1 MKRQQPLTP
10 PRHHRSGVLKKAFV
24 CLIWLSIALSSVAIQ
39 AQTITWTGGTTGD
52 WNTPANWDTGV
63 VPGASNQVVITNATV
78 NLNGNRTIAGLT
90 ISGGGVNPGSVG
102 TSTLNVTST
111 TNTTTFK
118 GGAVINVA
126 TDVDCANI
134 ILEGA
139 TFEHAVTLEKN
150 GATQNLCKG
159 GNTFNGVT
167 TLKLAAG
174 AGTFSFASSGGGDVF
189 NNKLIIDNQG
199 AGSIN
204 LSYASAGS
212 QFNGD
217 VELNNTGAGI
227 YFGLQNGTSV
237 FGNGATLSNGTNG
250 GMTTGGLLLSRVEL
264 HTPLSLNLP
273 AVNIYLGHFT
283 HNFGSHFYESVNVTG
298 ANVMVYGSVFDQ
310 ETTIIKEGSNTQ
322 HYRTGGNTFNGKT
335 ILRHNGIG
343 GNLFFSNGNPDIFN
357 GELFLENLGGG
368 YVQVA
373 TSGAGQSQFNQ
384 NIQIKSTGA
393 GGVYIGANGA
403 ASLLAPGVTI
413 TEYVEP
419 TQPGVDMMTSGTL
432 TLAGMDV
439 QTTVNLDIPDV
450 LVVLGGTTKN
460 NFRENFTLKAKGI
473 HLNGSIYH
481 KAATLTKVGTS
492 NESGSGGNI
501 FHQPTIISHL
511 ANGGDMALANT
522 NPDVF
527 KNTLILT
534 KAGGTGSIRMSNY
547 AKNNQFDGQIYVN
560 INGGNGYIMFG
571 EFAGTSLLDSTVQIQ
586 AGTDG
591 LNDGHLVLGGLQAT
605 APLTLNAPQTIIHLG
620 RELYEGGSSYFNGLV
635 DITAK
640 GIYLNGCTFH
650 NNASFTK
657 VGNSGDLGA
666 GYNTFE
672 GSTTIRNASSTG
684 GSFIS
689 GSRGADVFNGELT
702 LDNSGVGTI
711 YLGYKA
717 NITSQ
722 FNKKVTATTSSSGTI
737 NFGYLGTPISSFTNN
752 LVLNSIQP
760 NTIIF
765 RGNTFFTGGS
775 NQTIS
780 HLGSAIP
787 PSIHNLKIDKSSNKV
802 LLQTQ
807 LEVKTSMEFVSGM
820 VKTSGDGVLI
830 FDGGAVYTGASNAR
844 YVSGKVR
851 KKGTVD
857 FTFPI
862 GDDTSYHPLTLT
874 SVSANAPLTAWYV
887 KNNQPTGTDTVAC
900 YAINNCEHWV
910 VENAGT
916 VASSFTPEI
925 SFNAITCTLPANPV
939 LMWHTGTVW
948 EVVPATHN
956 PGNQTLKA
964 NQPTNSV
971 ANTTHYIAYGS
982 LKDAGTITTP
992 TGAVVCQNTS
1002 QTYSVPLVTGATYA
1016 WTVPTGWTI
1025 AAGQGTHQLSV
1036 DIGTAAVAG
1045 NNELKVTYTDATC
1058 TTQESKFFVIVNPT
1072 PATAGAITG
1081 ATGVCPGTQASS
1093 YSIPAIA
1100 GADEYIWTLP
1110 AGVVQAATG
1119 ATGTIT
1125 TVDNFI
1131 EVDFTSSFAGGDIT
1145 VKGKNNQCGEG
1156 TASTLTTN
1164 SLTASSGYLHL
1175 KSNSVC
1181 DASPTGSLTLHTSGQ
1196 TYSLYKDSVL
1206 LSNYTDIN
1214 ITSSPITISQ
1224 LAAGT
1229 YYAVIGNGSCNFT
1242 TNSIEIINTDGQQR
1256 FQSFKH
1262 WDNVTYAGS
1271 VSMSVNAQQET
1282 FVVGEIHGSS
1292 IQLGNITLQPQKNNA
1307 LFVMKYLNEHEVKW
1321 AKKIESNYLDDGIIR
1336 PDGLG
1341 NSYVIARYQGI
1352 ASFEGSSQTL
1362 TSPGADFNL
1371 CLVKYK
1377 QDGTI
1382 TWVKNIPTTNPVRE
1396 LTVDAQGNVY
1406 VFMDNEPIHKYDP
1419 QGALVWTK
1427 PGEKV
1432 SISPNNEAYLVT
1444 YDVSNNPVL
1453 KKYDS
1458 NGVVL
1463 WQRTIN
1469 HDGNN
1474 NDGEVAQIR
1483 TNAQGETYVL
1493 GRLFYNSSTKIVLDN
1508 TVGTSDLNITGED
1521 VTYVAKYAAN
1531 GDLLFAKQLAQGD
1544 PYTLYHFQLDMFDN
1558 IYLLGSIDFNSSY
1571 TFGNTVVSSVGFDYV
1586 VLSKFDGNGNFEWFK
1601 HIGPVWNYFS
1611 PTSFDLTANKQGEVL
1626 VSAFPSYPGAV
1637 TFGSQ
1642 TTTATAQTQ
1651 LLVGT
1656 IGYVPKNYVIGQAT
1670 LTGTTQICKNVS
1682 PQADYIVTG
1691 VNGAT
1696 TYQWTLPAGATA
1708 TSGNVV
1714 STNPTVVETTTSGIT
1729 IDFTN
1734 VTLASATLQV
1744 VASSGCGAANPAS
1757 LAINL
1762 GNTPA
1767 AAGTVAGTSNTCA
1780 NQAVTYTTTTVAGAY
1795 EYVWT
1800 FTPNDTTLATVTYT
1814 SQQPNYTFTPTTT
1827 GTLTVQGKNDCGTG
1841 TASSPLA
1848 ITSGTPPT
1856 ITAVANSSTNC
1867 GNAGGGELKF
1877 NLAFSG
1883 AATYRVFKDG
1893 SAYSGIQT
1901 ATVGELTLS
1910 SLAIGNYTVELK
1922 AGQCVATATASVN
1935 DGSPLITN
1943 IKTSYV
1949 SCDDS
1954 KMNLF
1959 SPAMLQFDI
1968 HTAQLHAEFKEYT
1981 YTVLDPQGGVIVPET
1996 TISGVTPANATQ
2008 VTGTQIDITNPQRDE
2023 AYSIVIKAYK
2033 ALDPN
2038 TGCSNCREEYCQ
2050 VTQNF
2055 TFQGLPV
2062 NLSLQGGNPQY
2073 VCDAAGTT
2081 DVKVI
2086 VNANHDNGLSIA
2098 PAGGYRV
2105 ELLDQN
2111 GTVVTTQDIATLPA
2125 NNEVT
2130 ISGVGVGNYEAK
2142 VTVGKDNYHCVGSVE
2157 FSVEDLEVQITVT
2170 PTHESCTDANDGKA
2184 YAVVVGAKKNTK
2196 FQWKK
2201 ADGTLLVDDQGNAY
2215 EAALIEQ
2222 LEPGDYKVVVTVAG
2236 ICPNE
2241 KAFTIEPYAPLLDT
2255 AIVEVDTLKCEVIA
2269 RADLTTVG
2277 QSKYPTGPYHV
2288 VWYQL
2293 KIDEHFTAGDE
2304 TDESKYTKVY
2314 ESHEASSVSA
2324 TEPDLRVVLD
2334 EKYLVFKGWYYVEIS
2349 GPNKCAIKSAPTEI
2363 ERPRKK
2369 RTFKISLRWK
2379 TPEVKP
2385 KEPELPK
2392 FEFQVAFEDAKEQM
2406 TTITEKCVQDEQE
2419 KLAAMFKAQC
2429 KAPGGNLEV
2438 TFEQIQHHYTLYYF
2452 DRAGQLTQT
2461 VPPAGVRLLTSD
2473 SLNRDNRPAHTM
2485 RTTYNYNSLGQM
2497 VNQHTPDGGTT
2508 NFVHDKLGRIRFS
2521 QNDKQKN
2528 ENAYAYVKYDALGR
2542 TIEAGRATRTGVSFP
2557 AAAFSIP
2564 DIDLN
2569 NTIADNNGF
2578 PNTGLSEQVLS
2589 FYNVPGAFAN
2599 DQHTGKNAF
2608 YFNEINTQTYLR
2620 NRVSYTL
2627 AYNQGSTEPVR
2638 TYFSYDPHGNVTW
2651 LIQETPGMDNG
2662 KTGSEK
2668 LNYRMHLAY
2677 DYDLISGKVLKVRFN
2692 DDTSRADRFLHRYSY
2707 DEDNRLTL
2715 VETSRDGYIW
2725 DKDAKYDYYLH
2736 GPLKRTELGEDKI
2749 QGLDYA
2755 YTIHGW
2761 IKGMNS
2767 PILDVN
2773 KDLGGDGKPGST
2785 FAPDVWGMSLTF
2797 YDGDYVH
2804 DNASSFAASG
2814 NTTLEPGANYNLYN
2828 GNIATWTSALRGVSQ
2843 NQQIQRAFQYKY
2855 DRLNRIKTA
2864 QMYEWN
2870 GTAWAAAATNNAL
2883 HTNYSYDG
2891 NGNLL
2896 TLKRYDKTGSLL
2908 DDLTYSYKTKTIN
2921 NIAQRINQ
2929 LDKVTDAV
2937 TGNKIEKE
2945 VTGTNQYDYDD
2956 IGNLVRDH
2964 AEDIV
2969 IVWNMQGKVSEVR
2982 PATATSKKPHIRY
2995 WYDASGNRLK
3005 KEVSYAAV
3013 VSDGNGGFVRS
3024 FTAAPEKVKVSYY
3037 TRDMDGNTMAIY
3049 EQKYNATTS
3058 TWETTQKEL
3067 SLYGSERLGTVETNR
3082 LLNSGSAGT
3091 NGIARLVGE
3100 KRYELKD
3107 HLTNV
3112 RSVVTDQKRYLEAG
3126 NVFTEYANVRTFKN
3140 YYPFGMEQPGDE
3152 VAPVL
3157 IPVNLPDGWGIYE
3170 MTGWMGSIGLETA
3183 LKVHLDYVPDTAKWV
3198 FGKDYVSTPL
3208 QTYEVSFDVALD
3220 SLSSSDNELK
3230 VTIKDAATDQIIKEA
3245 TYTTNGTHRLRYL
3258 ATGDTTKILFHL
3270 KDPTP
3275 NIGSSLEVTGIA
3287 LNKTDFGSYRYGF
3300 NGKEN
3305 DQEWGK
3311 LIQDYGFRLY
3321 NPAIAKF
3328 LSVDPLAPI
3337 YPELTPYQFASN
3349 TPIEAI
3355 DLDGLE
3361 AAHTSSNKQHS
3372 NSGVYFFET
3381 RNFSFSFVKRGL
3393 GQFTPN
3399 LLGRPDEPGTSEY
3412 YINLQQYDR
3421 VGIYSYFGA
3430 IFGGHGSDWNTMGQN
3445 IENGRVTGLKTDTK
3459 RAYFALDQDGS
3470 LKAGLG
3476 NPPKDTPF
3484 GFGGGIPMLINGQRY
3499 GEKNNGKILSARGYA
3514 NQNSKTVGK
3523 VILAHNSKA
3532 NSLMIVVSPD
3542 ELKSGGM
3549 TLDEIQDYLIP
3560 LGYDNIMSF
3569 DGGSSSTLVKD
3580 RELLVSPD
3588 WKKDNTIPVGL
3599 KITGNEKK

>member
-1 MKRQQPLTP
+1 MQD
-10 PRHHRSGVLKKAFV
+10 VFNFV
-24 CLIWLSIALSSVAIQ
+24 
-39 AQTITWTGGTTGD
+39 GTGD
-52 WNTPANWDTGV
+52 FELQTVTAEFVGGAHIDVPEYKGSYSTYKAATTLRVSTGSFYDTAEAPIDITVHDNGV
-63 VPGASNQVVITNATV
+63 WSYSSWLQNYFDLYGTFLSDATFHTIGTATLILKQPVFGGNVYIDNPSGTFRSFSNGGLITF
-78 NLNGNRTIAGLT
+78 NGNGTQVLDNINGEVAPIYINKVALQKPTGRLFIQTPLDVQRELKFT
-90 ISGGGVNPGSVG
+90 QGGVNSVNTALILRPSITFPGADGTQGKYIEGAVWVSGHLGVTHVLPLGKSGSYRPIRLNYQGSTTTQQVEVEYLPTITPVNTAHNCIEVG
-102 TSTLNVTST
+102 TCEHWRIKTL
-111 TNTTTFK
+111 
-118 GGAVINVA
+118 
-126 TDVDCANI
+126 
-134 ILEGA
+134 
-139 TFEHAVTLEKN
+139 
-150 GATQNLCKG
+150 
-159 GNTFNGVT
+159 
-167 TLKLAAG
+167 
-174 AGTFSFASSGGGDVF
+174 
-189 NNKLIIDNQG
+189 
-199 AGSIN
+199 
-204 LSYASAGS
+204 
-212 QFNGD
+212 
-217 VELNNTGAGI
+217 
-227 YFGLQNGTSV
+227 
-237 FGNGATLSNGTNG
+237 
-250 GMTTGGLLLSRVEL
+250 
-264 HTPLSLNLP
+264 P
-273 AVNIYLGHFT
+273 
-283 HNFGSHFYESVNVTG
+283 
-298 ANVMVYGSVFDQ
+298 
-310 ETTIIKEGSNTQ
+310 
-322 HYRTGGNTFNGKT
+322 
-335 ILRHNGIG
+335 
-343 GNLFFSNGNPDIFN
+343 
-357 GELFLENLGGG
+357 
-368 YVQVA
+368 
-373 TSGAGQSQFNQ
+373 GQ
-384 NIQIKSTGA
+384 
-393 GGVYIGANGA
+393 GVY
-403 ASLLAPGVTI
+403 S
-413 TEYVEP
+413 
-419 TQPGVDMMTSGTL
+419 
-432 TLAGMDV
+432 
-439 QTTVNLDIPDV
+439 V
-450 LVVLGGTTKN
+450 LVSV
-460 NFRENFTLKAKGI
+460 
-473 HLNGSIYH
+473 
-481 KAATLTKVGTS
+481 
-492 NESGSGGNI
+492 
-501 FHQPTIISHL
+501 P
-511 ANGGDMALANT
+511 ANGGCVLSGTPQLAHYNGNT
-522 NPDVF
+522 WEVKP
-527 KNTLILT
+527 
-534 KAGGTGSIRMSNY
+534 
-547 AKNNQFDGQIYVN
+547 
-560 INGGNGYIMFG
+560 
-571 EFAGTSLLDSTVQIQ
+571 STVSGNWLE
-586 AGTDG
+586 A
-591 LNDGHLVLGGLQAT
+591 NS
-605 APLTLNAPQTIIHLG
+605 NAH
-620 RELYEGGSSYFNGLV
+620 V
-635 DITAK
+635 D
-640 GIYLNGCTFH
+640 F
-650 NNASFTK
+650 S
-657 VGNSGDLGA
+657 
-666 GYNTFE
+666 
-672 GSTTIRNASSTG
+672 
-684 GSFIS
+684 S
-689 GSRGADVFNGELT
+689 GSEM
-702 LDNSGVGTI
+702 
-711 YLGYKA
+711 Y
-717 NITSQ
+717 IT
-722 FNKKVTATTSSSGTI
+722 T
-737 NFGYLGTPISSFTNN
+737 
-752 LVLNSIQP
+752 
-760 NTIIF
+760 
-765 RGNTFFTGGS
+765 
-775 NQTIS
+775 
-780 HLGSAIP
+780 
-787 PSIHNLKIDKSSNKV
+787 
-802 LLQTQ
+802 
-807 LEVKTSMEFVSGM
+807 
-820 VKTSGDGVLI
+820 
-830 FDGGAVYTGASNAR
+830 GAV
-844 YVSGKVR
+844 
-851 KKGTVD
+851 
-857 FTFPI
+857 
-862 GDDTSYHPLTLT
+862 
-874 SVSANAPLTAWYV
+874 
-887 KNNQPTGTDTVAC
+887 
-900 YAINNCEHWV
+900 
-910 VENAGT
+910 
-916 VASSFTPEI
+916 
-925 SFNAITCTLPANPV
+925 
-939 LMWHTGTVW
+939 
-948 EVVPATHN
+948 
-956 PGNQTLKA
+956 
-964 NQPTNSV
+964 
-971 ANTTHYIAYGS
+971 
-982 LKDAGTITTP
+982 KDAGAIATS
-992 TGAVVCQNTS
+992 TGSVTCIGVS
-1002 QTYSVPLVTGATYA
+1002 HTYSVPVVTGVTYT
-1016 WTVPTGWTI
+1016 WVVPTGWSI
-1025 AAGQGTHQLSV
+1025 ISGQGTHEIVAEATS
-1036 DIGTAAVAG
+1036 AATSG
-1045 NNELKVTYTDATC
+1045 NNELQVTYTDATC
-1058 TTQESKFFVIVNPT
+1058 TTQPSKFFVIVNPK
-1072 PATAGAITG
+1072 PAAAGAITG
-1081 ATGVCPGTQASS
+1081 ATGVCPGTQASN

-1110 AGVVQAATG
+1110 AGVAQAVTG

-1125 TVDNFI
+1125 IVDNFI
-1131 EVDFTSSFAGGDIT
+1131 ELDFTSSFAGGDIT

-1156 TASTLTTN
+1156 AASTLTLN
-1164 SLTASSGYLHL
+1164 NLTASSGYLHL

-1181 DASPTGSLTLHTSGQ
+1181 DASPTGGLVLHTNGQ

-1206 LSNYTDIN
+1206 LSNYTDVN
-1214 ITSSPITISQ
+1214 VVSSPATISQ
-1224 LAAGT
+1224 LTAGT
-1229 YYAVIGNGSCNFT
+1229 YYAVISNGSCNFT
-1242 TNSIEIINTDGQQR
+1242 TNSIKIVNTDGQQR

-1262 WDNVTYAGS
+1262 WDNVNYAGS

-1282 FVVGEIHGSS
+1282 FVVGEIQGSS
-1292 IQLGNITLQPQKNNA
+1292 IQLGNITLQTQQPNA
-1307 LFVMKYLNEHEVKW
+1307 LFVMKYLSEDEVKW
-1321 AKKIESNYLDDGIIR
+1321 AKKIEANYLEDGIIR

-1362 TSPGADFNL
+1362 TSSGGDFHL
-1371 CLVKYK
+1371 CLIKYNR
-1377 QDGTI
+1377 DGAVA
-1382 TWVKNIPTTNPVRE
+1382 WLKDIPTTNPVRE
-1396 LTVDAQGNVY
+1396 LTVDAQGNVH
-1406 VFMDNEPIHKYDP
+1406 VFIDNESARKYDN
-1419 QGALVWTK
+1419 QGTLLWAK
-1427 PGEKV
+1427 PGLIGSV
-1432 SISPNNEAYLVT
+1432 SPNNEAYLVS

-1463 WQRTIN
+1463 WQRAISQ
-1469 HDGNN
+1469 
-1474 NDGEVAQIR
+1474 GEIAQIR

-1508 TVGTSDLNITGED
+1508 TTGTSDLNITGED

-1544 PYTLYHFQLDMFDN
+1544 AYTYTLYHFQLDMFDN
-1558 IYLLGSIDFNSSY
+1558 MYLLGTIEETTSY
-1571 TFGNTVVSSVGFDYV
+1571 TFGNTVAPGVGFDYV
-1586 VLSKFDGNGNFEWFK
+1586 VLSKFDGNGNFEWVK
-1601 HIGPVWNYFS
+1601 DIGPVWNYFS
-1611 PTSFDLTANKQGEVL
+1611 PTSFDLTANKQGEML

-1637 TFGSQ
+1637 MFGSQ

-1656 IGYVPKNYVIGQAT
+1656 IGYVTKNYVIGQAT
-1670 LTGTTQICKNVS
+1670 LTGAPQICKNVS

-1708 TSGNVV
+1708 TSGNVL

-1767 AAGTVAGTSNTCA
+1767 VAGTITGTSNTCA

-1800 FTPNDTTLATVTYT
+1800 FTPADTSLVATTHT

-1841 TASSPLA
+1841 SASSPLA

-1893 SAYSGIQT
+1893 NAYSGIQT
-1901 ATVGELTLS
+1901 ATAGELTLTG
-1910 SLAIGNYTVELK
+1910 LAIGNYTVELK
-1922 AGQCVATATASVN
+1922 AGQCVATAEASVN
-1935 DGSPLITN
+1935 DGSPVITN

-1949 SCDDS
+1949 SCDNS

-1959 SPAMLQFDI
+1959 SPATLQFDI
-1968 HTAQLHAEFKEYT
+1968 STAQLHAEFKEYT

-2008 VTGTQIDITNPQRDE
+2008 VTGTQINVANPQINE
-2023 AYSIVIKAYK
+2023 TYAIIIKAYK

-2050 VTQNF
+2050 VTQSF
-2055 TFQGLPV
+2055 SFQGLPI

-2105 ELLDQN
+2105 ELLDEN

-2125 NNEVT
+2125 NNELT
-2130 ISGVGVGNYEAK
+2130 ITGVGVGNYQAK
-2142 VTVGKDNYHCVGSVE
+2142 VTVGKDNYSCIGLVK
-2157 FSVEDLEVQITVT
+2157 FDVEDLEVQITVNT
-2170 PTHESCTDANDGKA
+2170 DPEVCTDAHNGKA
-2184 YAVVVGAKKNTK
+2184 AATVVGAKKKVK

-2222 LEPGDYKVVVTVAG
+2222 LEPGDYKVIVTVAG

-2255 AIVEVDTLKCEVIA
+2255 AIVEVDTQKCEVIA
-2269 RADLTTVG
+2269 RAELTTAG
-2277 QSKYPTGPYHV
+2277 QNDYPTGPYHV
-2288 VWYQL
+2288 VWYRL
-2293 KIDEHFTAGDE
+2293 KIDENFTAGDE

-2334 EKYLVFKGWYYVEIS
+2334 EKHLVFKGWYYVEIS
-2349 GPNKCAIKSAPTEI
+2349 GPDKCAIKSEPTEI

-2369 RTFKISLRWK
+2369 RTFEISLRWK

-2385 KEPELPK
+2385 KEPELPQ
-2392 FEFQVAFEDAKEQM
+2392 FEFQVVFDDAKEQM

-2419 KLAAMFKAQC
+2419 KLAAMFKTQC
-2429 KAPGGNLEV
+2429 KAPAGNLEV
-2438 TFEQIQHHYTLYYF
+2438 TFEQRQHHYTLYYF

-2461 VPPAGVRLLTSD
+2461 VPPAGVRLLADTN
-2473 SLNRDNRPAHTM
+2473 LNRDRRPAHIM

-2508 NFVHDKLGRIRFS
+2508 NFVHDQLGRIRFS
-2521 QNDKQKN
+2521 QNDKQKD

-2542 TIEAGRATRTGVSFP
+2542 TIEAGRATQTGVSFP
-2557 AAAFSIP
+2557 AMAFNIP

-2569 NTIADNNGF
+2569 NTIADNNAF

-2589 FYNVPGAFAN
+2589 FYNVPGTFAN

-2608 YFNEINTQTYLR
+2608 YFAEANTQTYLR

-2627 AYNQGSTEPVR
+2627 AYNQGNTDPVR

-2651 LIQETPGMDNG
+2651 LIQETPGLDNG

-2692 DDTSRADRFLHRYSY
+2692 DDTSRADRFLHRYAY

-2725 DKDAKYDYYLH
+2725 DKDAQYDYYLH

-2749 QGLDYA
+2749 QGVDYA

-2773 KDLGGDGKPGST
+2773 KDLGGDGKPGSA

-2804 DNASSFAASG
+2804 DNASSFAAAG
-2814 NTTLEPGANYNLYN
+2814 NTTLKPGANYNLYN
-2828 GNIATWTSALRGVSQ
+2828 GNIATWTSALRGVNQ

-2864 QMYEWN
+2864 NMYEWS
-2870 GTAWAAAATNNAL
+2870 GTAWATAATNNAL

-2908 DDLTYSYKTKTIN
+2908 DNLTYSYKTKTIN
-2921 NIAQRINQ
+2921 Q
-2929 LDKVTDAV
+2929 LDKVTDSVA
-2937 TGNKIEKE
+2937 GKKIEKE

-3049 EQKYNATTS
+3049 EQKYNAATS

-3067 SLYGSERLGTVETNR
+3067 SLYGSERLGTVETSR
-3082 LLNSGSAGT
+3082 LLSSVPT
-3091 NGIARLVGE
+3091 NTNAVARLVGE

-3183 LKVHLDYVPDTAKWV
+3183 LKVHLDYAPDTAKWV
-3198 FGKDYVSTPL
+3198 FGKEYASTPL

-3230 VTIKDAATDQIIKEA
+3230 VTIKDAATNQIIKEEVYKTA
-3245 TYTTNGTHRLRYL
+3245 GNFKLRYL
-3258 ATGDTTKILFHL
+3258 AIGDTTKILFHL

-3287 LNKTDFGSYRYGF
+3287 LNKTDFGNYRYGF

-3328 LSVDPLAPI
+3328 LSVDPLSPS
-3337 YPELTPYQFASN
+3337 YPWYTPYQFAGN
-3349 TPIEAI
+3349 KPIEAI

-3361 AAHTSSNKQHS
+3361 ELLRIAPVINIRPLLRTTTSNTQTQRLSTSRGGQGS
-3372 NSGVYFFET
+3372 YQRSRQGVYGFFGIQTGKAKNLQFRVAPNISKPPLTKEAYYGTTVVSEQGTSFLPYTSYLSEYNRIKFTASTEGDET
-3381 RNFSFSFVKRGL
+3381 RLRTAIVISPEKRLSELGDISKLDQYSDKYKNL
-3393 GQFTPN
+3393 GQQAKIILITIPN
-3399 LLGRPDEPGTSEY
+3399 RKYVHKYPLGHS
-3412 YINLQQYDR
+3412 II
-3421 VGIYSYFGA
+3421 GI
-3430 IFGGHGSDWNTMGQN
+3430 
-3445 IENGRVTGLKTDTK
+3445 
-3459 RAYFALDQDGS
+3459 QDGS
-3470 LKAGLG
+3470 GVTSWFEQAQVYDG
-3476 NPPKDTPF
+3476 NYMFRRMSEGDVEYLELFETTR
-3484 GFGGGIPMLINGQRY
+3484 Q
-3499 GEKNNGKILSARGYA
+3499 EKNISEIEYESALFGA
-3514 NQNSKTVGK
+3514 F
-3523 VILAHNSKA
+3523 HKA
-3532 NSLMIVVSPD
+3532 SQTPTRYDKNTNNCSTNCADIFDRTRFQVPSDVRSRPNK
-3542 ELKSGGM
+3542 LK
-3549 TLDEIQDYLIP
+3549 DW
-3560 LGYDNIMSF
+3560 F
-3569 DGGSSSTLVKD
+3569 DKQ
-3580 RELLVSPD
+3580 
-3588 WKKDNTIPVGL
+3588 
-3599 KITGNEKK
+3599 